1 MLPHSQSSA
10 VPLCCGKPPGG
21 ERREKEGGGKEGGGK
36 EGGGK
41 EGGGKEGGGKE
52 GGGKEGGGKEGGG
65 KEGGGK
71 EGGGKEGEKGGKVR
85 KLTALVCPV
94 QYVTYI
100 RMVWVTKT
108 FPFRF

>member
-21 ERREKEGGGKEGGGK
+21 ERREKEEGGKEGGGK

-41 EGGGKEGGGKE
+41 EGGGKEK
-52 GGGKEGGGKEGGG
+52 
-65 KEGGGK
+65 
-71 EGGGKEGEKGGKVR
+71 EKGGKVR

-108 FPFRF
+108 FPFRFL